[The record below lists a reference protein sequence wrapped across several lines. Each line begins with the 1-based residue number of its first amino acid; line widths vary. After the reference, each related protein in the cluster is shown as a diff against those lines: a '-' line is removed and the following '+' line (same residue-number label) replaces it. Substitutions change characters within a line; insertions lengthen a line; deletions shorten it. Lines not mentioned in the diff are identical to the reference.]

1 MTHVKI
7 SGKKDAVDDF
17 VRLRFRKHTKAL
29 ADAVMSKSSFVRYGR
44 QEVLFAQGENSAHC
58 CFLVN
63 GLVRLNRIRED
74 GREITIKYIF
84 PGELSDSGIVVT
96 KSLFG
101 AMTLENSEI
110 LMVERDCI
118 KKLIMADSELLEN
131 QLQRCALDMVH
142 LVGLIESHALNGTR
156 ERLCAYL
163 EQFSKRERNRRFRLP
178 VPRCELAVLLGSTPE
193 NLSRVIK
200 QMTKDGC
207 LTIKGR
213 EVQLNF

>member
-1 MTHVKI
+1 MTGVKI

-17 VRLRFRKHTKAL
+17 VRLRFRKHSKTL
-29 ADAVMSKSSFVRYGR
+29 ADAVMGGSTLVRYGR
-44 QEVLFAQGENSAHC
+44 QEVLFAQGEPSEHC
-58 CFLVN
+58 CFLVS

-74 GREITIKYIF
+74 GKEITIKYIF
-84 PGELSDSGIVVT
+84 PGELTDSAVVVT

-101 AMTLENSEI
+101 AMTLERSE
-110 LMVERDCI
+110 LLVVERECI
-118 KKLIMADSELLEN
+118 KRLIMADSELLET
-131 QLQRCALDMVH
+131 QLQRCAADMVH

-163 EQFSKRERNRRFRLP
+163 EQFAKKERRKNFRLP

-200 QMTKDGC
+200 QMTKEGC
-207 LTIKGR
+207 LSIKGR

>member
-1 MTHVKI
+1 MTGVKI

-17 VRLRFRKHTKAL
+17 VKLRFRKYSKSL
-29 ADAVMSKSSFVRYGR
+29 ADAVMGGSSLVRCGR
-44 QEVLFAQGENSAHC
+44 QEVLFAQGEPSAHC
-58 CFLVN
+58 CYLVS
-63 GLVRLNRIRED
+63 GLVRLNRVRED
-74 GREITIKYIF
+74 GKEITIKYIF
-84 PGELSDSGIVVT
+84 PGELTDSAVVVT

-101 AMTLENSEI
+101 AMTLERSE
-110 LMVERDCI
+110 LLVVERECI
-118 KKLIMADSELLEN
+118 KRLIMADSELLET
-131 QLQRCALDMVH
+131 QLQRCATDMIH

-163 EQFSKRERNRRFRLP
+163 EQYAGREHRKNFRLP

-200 QMTKDGC
+200 QMTKEGC

-213 EVQLNF
+213 EVQLFY